1 MMTPEQLRKLS
12 DEIVDESEDL
22 KEIASSKEQ
31 WEAVQ
36 QLDQAARLLFSAAGA
51 LDIHTEKYELSSD
64 T

>member
-1 MMTPEQLRKLS
+1 MRTPEQLRELS
-12 DEIVDESEDL
+12 DEMDIEWHDL
-22 KEIASSKEQ
+22 RKIASSKEQ

-36 QLDQAARLLFSAAGA
+36 QLSNVSRLLFSAAGA